1 MATATENDTVLHPAE
16 RGFVLRDVPWGDYL
30 KMLQILGERHVH
42 VTYNEGTMEVRMPS
56 QRHEQTAQLLG
67 LFIPKLAEALE
78 IDYEPLGMTTWRR
91 PDLEKG
97 LESDQC
103 YYIRHAAVVRQRD
116 ELDLERDPPPD
127 LAVEVD
133 ITSSSLDRMEIYAEL
148 RVPEVWRY
156 DGRRLTMY
164 QLQPNRRYRAS
175 PTSLSF
181 PGLCPA
187 DVERFLERGL
197 TMPKLQW
204 SREIRDWVR
213 NELMPRRN
221 AEGGKAKRKRR
232 PKGVP

>member
-1 MATATENDTVLHPAE
+1 MATATEVEVVPPPGG
-16 RGFVLRDVPWGDYL
+16 RGFVLRDVPWSDYL

-42 VTYNEGTMEVRMPS
+42 VTYSQGTMEVRMPS
-56 QRHEQTAQLLG
+56 QRHEQAAQILG
-67 LFIPKLAEALE
+67 LFIPRLAEEME

-103 YYIRHAAVVRQRD
+103 YYIRNQAVVRRRE

-133 ITSSSLDRMEIYAEL
+133 ITSSSLNRMEIYAAL

-156 DGRRLTMY
+156 DGRRLTIY
-164 QLQPNRRYRAS
+164 LLQPNGRYRSS

-181 PGLCPA
+181 PGLRPA
-187 DVERFLERGL
+187 DVERFIDQGL
-197 TMPKLQW
+197 TTPKLQW
-204 SREIRDWVR
+204 TRELRDWVR
-213 NELMPRRN
+213 NELIPRRH
-221 AEGGKAKRKRR
+221 AGEGKGKPKRR
-232 PKGVP
+232 PKRAP